1 MKSKFVHRVTIRNFK
16 SIAACRVDLGPLMFL
31 VGPNGSGK
39 SNFLD
44 ALRFVA
50 DALRSSLDHALRD
63 RGTIKEVRRRSGGHP
78 NHFALRFDFRLPSG
92 QTGHYAFRIGAKPA
106 GAYEVQTEE
115 CMLHGTEALN
125 STHHFHI
132 RSGRV
137 VSASLSP
144 VPATLPD
151 RLFLVAASGIR
162 EFRPVFDALS
172 RIEVYNLNPREIAA
186 MQKPDPGDILRRDGS
201 NAASVLQQFSPDA
214 RERVRSY
221 LSRIVQGVS
230 DAEAKTLGSQETI
243 EFRQTVK
250 GQAHPW
256 RFLAG
261 AMSDGTLR
269 AFGILLAV
277 FQASSSRPGSS
288 PPLLIGLEEPEMALH
303 PAAAGVLLSAL
314 REGARDCQILVTSHS
329 PDLLDNSDI
338 PIEALLAVDNLD
350 GITRIGPI
358 DAAGREVLR
367 DRLFTPGELLRQNQL
382 APDSSAI
389 SDVEYERQLSLFEI
403 NGAVSGADRRRSR
416 RSGSLACASPP
427 HRTRCRI
434 PGPVAGELAHQGQIR
449 LRSKRRRLLF
459 QVGHACGR

>member
-1 MKSKFVHRVTIRNFK
+1 MRPFISRVTIRNYK
-16 SIAACRVDLGPLMFL
+16 SIAACQVDLRELMFL

-78 NHFALRFDFRLPSG
+78 NHFALRFDFILPSG
-92 QTGHYAFRIGAKPA
+92 QFGHYAFKIGAKPA
-106 GAYEVQTEE
+106 GAYEVQNEE
-115 CMLHGTEALN
+115 CRIYAGLLSQA
-125 STHHFHI
+125 HHFQVQ
-132 RSGRV
+132 SGEV
-137 VSASLSP
+137 VSASFSP
-144 VPATLPD
+144 GPATLPD
-151 RLFLVAASGIR
+151 RLFLVAVSGIA

-201 NAASVLQQFSPDA
+201 NVASVLQQFSPEA
-214 RERVRSY
+214 RKLVSSN
-221 LSRIVQGVS
+221 LSRIVPGIS
-230 DAEAKTLGSQETI
+230 DAKAKTLGSQETI
-243 EFRQTVK
+243 EFRQEVK
-250 GQAHPW
+250 GQQHPW
-256 RFLAG
+256 SFLAG

-277 FQASSSRPGSS
+277 FQAASGRPGRP

-314 REGARDCQILVTSHS
+314 REGARHCQILVTSHS

-338 PIEALLAVDNLD
+338 PTESLLAVDNQHGL
-350 GITRIGPI
+350 TRIGPI

-367 DRLFTPGELLRQNQL
+367 DKLFTPGELLRQNQL
-382 APDSSAI
+382 VPDQNTI
-389 SDVEYERQLSLFEI
+389 SDVRNEQQLGLFEV
-403 NGAVSGADRRRSR
+403 NGR
-416 RSGSLACASPP
+416 
-427 HRTRCRI
+427 
-434 PGPVAGELAHQGQIR
+434 
-449 LRSKRRRLLF
+449 
-459 QVGHACGR
+459 